1 MGSREREVPLL
12 SPEWGTRA
20 LPAASDTA
28 VLVSGLNPAPL
39 LTQHSLASVG
49 AHWPRKFNSYL
60 IRKYAG
66 LKKFRYHFKYE
77 HLGICL
83 GGESCFTPCVRPSSF
98 HVRGLS
104 WRGNFTGQLPLRY
117 LVFLQ
122 VINKSTKPLPFW
134 WSSSFKLLGGSVQQP
149 KALKIM
155 LVCLQ
160 ANSWF
165 GREGEALVSINASP
179 HFDQPSHCIGH

>member
-49 AHWPRKFNSYL
+49 AHWPCECNKYL
-60 IRKYAG
+60 IRKYAS

-83 GGESCFTPCVRPSSF
+83 GGESCFTPCMRPSSF

-104 WRGNFTGQLPLRY
+104 WSGNFMGQLPLRR

-122 VINKSTKPLPFW
+122 LINKPTKPLSFW
-134 WSSSFKLLGGSVQQP
+134 RWSSFKLLG
-149 KALKIM
+149 A
-155 LVCLQ
+155 VC
-160 ANSWF
+160 NSQRSSRLCWF
-165 GREGEALVSINASP
+165 ISKRTADLAGRERL
-179 HFDQPSHCIGH
+179 